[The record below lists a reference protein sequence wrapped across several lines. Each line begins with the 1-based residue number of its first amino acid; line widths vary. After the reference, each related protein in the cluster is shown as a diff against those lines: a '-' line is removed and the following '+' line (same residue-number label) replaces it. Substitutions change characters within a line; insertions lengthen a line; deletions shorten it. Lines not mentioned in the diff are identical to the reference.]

1 MIELANSIDTDK
13 IHAPSFM
20 AVIVAVGQY
29 AYQRKDGV

>member
-13 IHAPSFM
+13 IHAPSYM
-20 AVIVAVGQY
+20 AVGQY